1 MCCSRLWKGI
11 SQKGCAEKTF
21 QQWQILT
28 DVDEIISKRNPSPED
43 LEFGASQ
50 SEKFC
55 AVYPI
60 NFPTES
66 ITRKMHVL
74 SFVIPR
80 HIRSGSAYRYLKIEQ
95 KGENLHCELNKL
107 ERELLSI
114 KNVPSR
120 YLMMIKK
127 VENKLKATTK
137 CQELSE

>member
-1 MCCSRLWKGI
+1 MG
-11 SQKGCAEKTF
+11 
-21 QQWQILT
+21 ILT
-28 DVDEIISKRNPSPED
+28 DVDEIISNRNPSPED

-60 NFPTES
+60 NFPSES

>member
-1 MCCSRLWKGI
+1 MG
-11 SQKGCAEKTF
+11 
-21 QQWQILT
+21 ILT
-28 DVDEIISKRNPSPED
+28 DVDEIISKTKSSPED

-80 HIRSGSAYRYLKIEQ
+80 HIRSGSAYDVIRDWV
-95 KGENLHCELNKL
+95 NLA
-107 ERELLSI
+107 I
-114 KNVPSR
+114 
-120 YLMMIKK
+120 Y
-127 VENKLKATTK
+127 
-137 CQELSE
+137 

>member
-1 MCCSRLWKGI
+1 MIGI
-11 SQKGCAEKTF
+11 DLIKMTASVCEVDGNTF
-21 QQWQILT
+21 
-28 DVDEIISKRNPSPED
+28 R
-43 LEFGASQ
+43 
-50 SEKFC
+50 
-55 AVYPI
+55 
-60 NFPTES
+60 
-66 ITRKMHVL
+66 
-74 SFVIPR
+74 FVIPR